1 MSTLVWVL
9 LIVIAAGAGLLI
21 GLSTRRNREAD
32 LARRAEEAAS
42 ARLAEAEQEAQRVLD
57 QAGREAQ
64 QLAASERRRWEEE
77 ERRSHTRLEEDL
89 ARGRLVA
96 EQDIARAREAVDR
109 ERIEIRTARE
119 DVRRDRE
126 KIEQLKERLN
136 RRGEQQD
143 ARAVRLDETEERLD
157 VREAELK
164 ARDEAL
170 AARQADLDTQLH
182 QIAQLGREQAAE
194 LVLERVERELER
206 EKAVRVRA
214 ALERADAESKRKSYD
229 IVAQAIQRSASEV
242 SAAISVSVV
251 PIPNDAMKGRIIGRE
266 GRNIRAFEALTGVD
280 LIIDDTPEAVLL
292 SSFNPLRREVA
303 TLALSELV
311 ADGRIHP
318 ARIEEV
324 VQKAQ
329 QDMQS
334 YIRERGDEAAL
345 ETNVV
350 GLKPGLV
357 QLLGRM
363 HFRTS
368 YGQNILK
375 HSVQVG
381 HLTGIIAAELGL
393 DAALAR
399 RAGLLHDIG
408 KSIDR
413 EIEGTH
419 TEIGA
424 NLGRRFGEPREVID
438 AIAHHHDLDQ
448 AETLFPI
455 IVNAAD
461 AISAARPGARRET
474 LESYLKR
481 LEGLENIATS
491 FPGVE
496 NAYAIQAGR
505 EIRIIVEP
513 DKVTDASAVLL
524 ARDIANRIEQDMEY
538 PGQVQVTVVRESR
551 AVEYA
556 R

>member
-1 MSTLVWVL
+1 MSALVWIL
-9 LIVIAAGAGLLI
+9 LIVIATIAGLLV
-21 GLSTRRNREAD
+21 GLSMRRNREAD
-32 LARRAEEAAS
+32 IARQAEEAAS
-42 ARLAEAEQEAQRVLD
+42 ARLAEADQEAQRILD
-57 QAGREAQ
+57 QASREAQ
-64 QLAASERRRWEEE
+64 QRAASDRQRWEEE
-77 ERRSHTRLEEDL
+77 ERRSRTRLEEDL
-89 ARGRLVA
+89 ARARQVA
-96 EQDIARAREAVDR
+96 EQDIARAREDVDR
-109 ERIEIRTARE
+109 ERNELKTSRE
-119 DVRRDRE
+119 DTRRDRE
-126 KIEQLKERLN
+126 KIEQLEERLN

-157 VREAELK
+157 TREAELRG
-164 ARDEAL
+164 RDEAL
-170 AARQADLDTQLH
+170 VARQAEVDTQLH
-182 QIAQLGREQAAE
+182 QIAQLSREQAVE
-194 LVLERVERELER
+194 MILERVERELER

-350 GLKPGLV
+350 GLKPGLL

-381 HLTGIIAAELGL
+381 HVTGIIASELGL
-393 DAALAR
+393 DAAMAR

-513 DKVTDASAVLL
+513 DKVNDASAVLL

>member
-1 MSTLVWVL
+1 M
-9 LIVIAAGAGLLI
+9 I
-21 GLSTRRNREAD
+21 R
-32 LARRAEEAAS
+32 
-42 ARLAEAEQEAQRVLD
+42 QRDELK
-57 QAGREAQ
+57 
-64 QLAASERRRWEEE
+64 
-77 ERRSHTRLEEDL
+77 
-89 ARGRLVA
+89 
-96 EQDIARAREAVDR
+96 
-109 ERIEIRTARE
+109 
-119 DVRRDRE
+119 RDRE
-126 KIEQLKERLN
+126 KLDQQDERLN

-143 ARAVRLDETEERLD
+143 SRALRLDETEERLNVRAAEQTQRD
-157 VREAELK
+157 EALNQREAEL
-164 ARDEAL
+164 
-170 AARQADLDTQLH
+170 TSQLH
-182 QIAQLGREQAAE
+182 EIAQLSREQASH
-194 LVLERVERELER
+194 LILERVESELER
-206 EKAVRVRA
+206 EKAVRIRS
-214 ALERADAESKRKSYD
+214 ALEQADAESRRKAHD

-292 SSFNPLRREVA
+292 SSFNPIRREVA
-303 TLALSELV
+303 KLALDELV
-311 ADGRIHP
+311 TDGRIHP

-329 QDMQS
+329 QDMQG

-345 ETNVV
+345 EANVV
-350 GLKPGLV
+350 GLKAGLI

-363 HFRTS
+363 QFRTS

-375 HSVQVG
+375 HSVQVA
-381 HLTGIIAAELGL
+381 HLSGIIAAEVGV
-393 DAALAR
+393 DESMAR

-424 NLGRRFGEPREVID
+424 NLGRRFNEPREVID
-438 AIAHHHDLDQ
+438 AIANHHDLDR

-455 IVNAAD
+455 IINAAD

-474 LESYLKR
+474 LESYIKR
-481 LEGLENIATS
+481 LEGLESIATS

-496 NAYAIQAGR
+496 NAFAIQAGR
-505 EIRIIVEP
+505 EVRIIVQP
-513 DKVTDASAVLL
+513 DKVDDASAVLL